1 MIPINGEKY
10 ESTGSRKLL
19 RNGVASASLKR
30 KKKERI
36 SNEEEK
42 KSGSGSFL
50 MVISITRE
58 GVNNSRWLVAAA
70 NTHYRHHR

>member
-1 MIPINGEKY
+1 MGKNMNLQALENFYGMA
-10 ESTGSRKLL
+10 SRPPVWKE
-19 RNGVASASLKR
+19 
-30 KKKERI
+30 KKERI